1 MRFPPPAAMAVLCA
15 CGAPPLKDPPENRI
29 DGATTII
36 STESARLSGPVD
48 LAVDHNGLLYVLDY
62 DAARILVVT
71 GTGALVRGIGRVG
84 SGPGE
89 FQRPGSFTLTHDSLR
104 VVDQGN
110 GRLQTL
116 TLPGRF
122 SRSVVLPPGSTMGPV
137 AVGDDGGF
145 LVTTLGL
152 HGALA
157 ESYDP
162 FGNRQLRLGAPPD
175 SGPPALNLR
184 QSKEALIA
192 GRLPALFRNAVLPI
206 PSPDRGWWLVLT
218 GEGRLQRYAADG
230 ALAVSVPLAAPEM
243 PQVRREAVAYAKA
256 TLEDQRSV
264 KPIRFVLDG
273 VVVGNTLWVLLNATE
288 DGPAVLLAF
297 GADGQ
302 AIGRL
307 TYPAV
312 RGARSFALDPA
323 RDRVFFGLPNSASVV
338 VAALPPN
345 LPGH

>member
-1 MRFPPPAAMAVLCA
+1 MRFLPSAAIAALCA
-15 CGAPPLKDPPENRI
+15 CGAPRPEPPPEDRI

-48 LAVDHNGLLYVLDY
+48 LAVDHDGLLYVLDY
-62 DAARILVVT
+62 DAAQILVVT
-71 GTGALVRGIGRVG
+71 GTGAPVRGIGRVG

-89 FQRPGSFTLTHDSLR
+89 FQRPGSFSLAHDSLR

-116 TLPGRF
+116 ALPGRF
-122 SRSVVLPPGSTMGPV
+122 SRSVLLPPVSTMGPV

-145 LVTTLGL
+145 LVTTVGM

-157 ESYDP
+157 EYYDP
-162 FGNRQLRLGAPPD
+162 SGNPQLRLGTPPD
-175 SGPPALNLR
+175 SGPPALNPR

-206 PSPDRGWWLVLT
+206 ISPDRELWLVLT
-218 GEGRLQRYAADG
+218 GEGQLQRYSADG
-230 ALAVSVPLAAPEM
+230 TLKVSVPLAAPEM

-264 KPIRFVLDG
+264 RPLRFVLDG
-273 VVVGNTLWVLLNATE
+273 AVVGRALWLLLNATE
-288 DGPAVLLAF
+288 NGPAVLLAF

-302 AIGRL
+302 AIRRL

-312 RGARSFALDPA
+312 RGARSFALDPTRA
-323 RDRVFFGLPNSASVV
+323 VVFFALPRSASVV
-338 VAALPPN
+338 VAALPRN